1 MSFLRLVINIDGASS
16 GNPGEAGIGVVVRQ
30 DQQTIKE
37 ISKSIGIATNN
48 VAEYSALI
56 YALQECLIRRADEVK
71 VITDS
76 ELVYK
81 QMIGEYKVKNPN
93 ILPLFEQAQHLL
105 QGIKKF
111 SIEHVLREHNTDA
124 DRLATQSIKK
134 KQATMVAP
142 LFDNT
147 GEESP
152 SSAG

>member
-1 MSFLRLVINIDGASS
+1 LSFLRLVINIDGASS

-111 SIEHVLREHNTDA
+111 SIEHVLREHNKDA

>member
-1 MSFLRLVINIDGASS
+1 MSPVKLTIHIDGASS

-30 DQQTIKE
+30 DQETVRE
-37 ISKSIGIATNN
+37 ISKSIGLATNN
-48 VAEYSALI
+48 VAEYTALI
-56 YALQECLIRRADEVK
+56 YALQESLIRRADVVK

-93 ILPLFEQAQHLL
+93 ILPLFEQAKHLL
-105 QGIKKF
+105 EGIKKF
-111 SIEHVLREHNTDA
+111 EIQHVLREHNKDA

-142 LFDNT
+142 LFDNS

-152 SSAG
+152 SSTG

>member
-1 MSFLRLVINIDGASS
+1 MSLIKLVINIDGASS

-30 DQQTIKE
+30 DQQTVKE
-37 ISKSIGIATNN
+37 ISKSLGIATNN
-48 VAEYSALI
+48 VAEYTALI

-81 QMIGEYKVKNPN
+81 QMIGEYKVKNSN
-93 ILPLFEQAQHLL
+93 ILPLFEQARHLL

-111 SIEHVLREHNTDA
+111 SIEHVLREHNKDA

-152 SSAG
+152 SSTG

>member
-111 SIEHVLREHNTDA
+111 SIEHVLREHNKDA